1 MHLAIKPARKTTKA
15 AVHARSAS
23 LPHEGSHPV
32 IAYLGDSIRTLRS
45 WSAGA
50 ACWASGIALVD
61 AVLAALGDLLALPQ
75 AVEALHETAACDQLL
90 DMFLVLADA
99 YGSFQSALITLKQS
113 VAELQ
118 AGTRCGDGVVVA
130 ASLRAHRRT
139 EKELS
144 RLVATMRHPTMR
156 PVDTMG
162 NEVISIV
169 AEVAAAIAEA
179 SEAIFLELVPVA
191 QTSNKW
197 LSRLSIRPSAKKGA
211 TETVMSALERL
222 EKLEECIDVL
232 ETGSENVFRRLL
244 QFRVSLLN
252 IHSLLTL

>member
-1 MHLAIKPARKTTKA
+1 MHLPIRPAGKTPA
-15 AVHARSAS
+15 AAHARSTS
-23 LPHEGSHPV
+23 LPHEHSHPV
-32 IAYLGDSIRTLRS
+32 MAYLDNSIRTLRS

-50 ACWASGIALVD
+50 PGQAAGIALVD

-75 AVEALHETAACDQLL
+75 AVTALHETAACDQLL
-90 DMFLVLADA
+90 DRFLVLADA

-144 RLVATMRHPTMR
+144 RLVATMRHATMR

-179 SEAIFLELVPVA
+179 SEAIFLEVVPTVA

-211 TETVMSALERL
+211 PETVMATLERL
-222 EKLEECIDVL
+222 EKL
-232 ETGSENVFRRLL
+232 
-244 QFRVSLLN
+244 
-252 IHSLLTL
+252 